1 MVWLWQ
7 HEHDEAIKKLKVALT
22 NAPVLKFFDPKKQ
35 LDIQADA
42 SKDGLGACLLQD
54 GHPIAYASRALS
66 VSERNYAQIEKELLA
81 IVFAVKVSPIRLWSD
96 SECSIRPQATGEYPQ
111 EAPWHS
117 SVQTAEDVTPAAK
130 VRPKCLLQAR

>member
-1 MVWLWQ
+1 MCHMVWLWQ

-54 GHPIAYASRALS
+54 GYPIAYTSRELT

-81 IVFAVKVSPIRLWSD
+81 IVFAVRKFHQYVYGVRA
-96 SECSIRPQATGEYPQ
+96 QAAGEYPQ